1 MPGMTEWTTMLTKR
15 GRGVNFEEVS
25 LFERTEAE
33 KRQQGDVVDL
43 VCQGLRFSCIVLT

>member
-1 MPGMTEWTTMLTKR
+1 MDDNADGKR
-15 GRGVNFEEVS
+15 ARVIFEEVS

-43 VCQGLRFSCIVLT
+43 ESVKVRFSCIVLT